1 LKLFD
6 EFKLGHFKL
15 WVLILIAVT
24 SNMPTAIVSTN
35 VASDRVKDTDFA
47 LHLSKA
53 VAETVRKPEQ
63 YVMTHVNSNQ
73 VMTYSGN
80 QEPCAFVRIISIGNL
95 DAGANATISA
105 RVCGLVEEVYNVPPA
120 RTYIEFVDSERHM
133 FGWNGGTF

>member
-1 LKLFD
+1 
-6 EFKLGHFKL
+6 
-15 WVLILIAVT
+15 
-24 SNMPTAIVSTN
+24 MPTAIVSTN

-95 DAGANATISA
+95 DASSNAIISA
-105 RVCGLVEEVYNVPPA
+105 RVCGLVQEVYSVPPA